1 VSERGGHPVVQKKMR
16 QWCLRVSA
24 YAQRLLDGLETV
36 DWTDSLKETQRNW
49 IGRSEGTEVRFKV
62 KDSDLEFTIF
72 TTRADTMFGVTFMVL
87 APESELVPM
96 LTTEAQR
103 AEVEAYLD
111 RTKKR
116 TERERIADRRV
127 TGVFSGSY
135 AVNPFTGESVPV
147 WISDYVLAGYGTG
160 AIMAVPA
167 HDSRDYAFAKHFNLP
182 IVPMVEGCDVSEES
196 FYQRY
201 NRQVEMFGKCIV
213 TTIVRRYRHDGS
225 CSITSQY
232 IITNPYWNRFSC
244 KRIYGIRTTE
254 HTRYTT
260 VSNTLTFCT
269 LLCTVQIS
277 LNFCTLC
284 FGCQHRYQF
293 TFRCKYH
300 ESHTEHRIGTR
311 SKDSKFQIAVF
322 YLETYFSTF

>member
-1 VSERGGHPVVQKKMR
+1 MFRTSYIKVYILPVMICLLRNQRFIVMRIHVTQIICTGTGKSRHGIQFQREYIHVINLRIFYDFTFGYIPCPTGCMSQRRFSTFCRQELSNLRKFQRKLAFVNHIRHAVLVIYRERFTPITLAR
-16 QWCLRVSA
+16 ENRI
-24 YAQRLLDGLETV
+24 
-36 DWTDSLKETQRNW
+36 TQ
-49 IGRSEGTEVRFKV
+49 TEVDFHTAQIM
-62 KDSDLEFTIF
+62 LFHIF
-72 TTRADTMFGVTFMVL
+72 LGSCNGFFNCQAIQRQL
-87 APESELVPM
+87 AIRSYPGF
-96 LTTEAQR
+96 
-103 AEVEAYLD
+103 
-111 RTKKR
+111 
-116 TERERIADRRV
+116 RRV
-127 TGVFSGSY
+127 ANDSFLRIE
-135 AVNPFTGESVPV
+135 AFFA
-147 WISDYVLAGYGTG
+147 YVTT
-160 AIMAVPA
+160 
-167 HDSRDYAFAKHFNLP
+167 
-182 IVPMVEGCDVSEES
+182 

-260 VSNTLTFCT
+260 VCNTFTFCT

-284 FGCQHRYQF
+284 FGCQHRHQF